1 VSFQLAGEPQPVSAE
16 ITHTVVRAA
25 QEALTNAVK
34 YAQGADRAMT
44 LSFTEDAVVLTV
56 LNGPAKDGVVSDIAG
71 GTGMGLVGMRERV
84 ALLGGTL
91 RAGPEPDGGWR
102 VELEVPR

>member
-1 VSFQLAGEPQPVSAE
+1 VSAE

-44 LSFTEDAVVLTV
+44 LTFDEHAVRLTV
-56 LNGPAKDGVVSDIAG
+56 LNGPARQDARSDIAG

-102 VELEVPR
+102 VELEVPK